1 MPEYNC
7 NLCNFNTN
15 LRANYARHLTTKK
28 HLKTLIST
36 GEKNKNKQQTL
47 IHSSKT
53 LNSECN
59 FPQFSLKNPQ
69 KPSINPH
76 FNSNIIEKI
85 YCEYCGK
92 QYTRKDNLK
101 RHLDNGCKTKKEKI
115 AEEEKKSEEIQIL
128 KDQINKLIEKG
139 GANNSYNT
147 NNTNNTN
154 NIQNNIKLNIF
165 GKEDLSMLTD
175 DIKRE
180 LIKGPFKMMPK
191 LMEMIYFNK
200 KYPENHTVKMINKNK
215 QIMKIHEKDGWKLA
229 DKAEMVDYILEDKNY
244 AVDSYYDGNEDDFS
258 QFIKKTYNRFRK
270 LFDSRDKKLWKK
282 IKRDVDLLLWDN
294 M

>member
-15 LRANYARHLTTKK
+15 LRANYTRHLTTKK

-36 GEKNKNKQQTL
+36 GEKNKTNKKTL
-47 IHSSKT
+47 ISEPIFTQNEIFLTQNEPFLTQNIPFSKKKIHFCEFCNKKFGT
-53 LNSECN
+53 QSHLFRHKRLN
-59 FPQFSLKNPQ
+59 
-69 KPSINPH
+69 
-76 FNSNIIEKI
+76 
-85 YCEYCGK
+85 
-92 QYTRKDNLK
+92 
-101 RHLDNGCKTKKEKI
+101 CKTKKEKI
-115 AEEEKKSEEIQIL
+115 AEEEKKNEEIQML
-128 KDQINKLIEKG
+128 KTQINKLIEKG
-139 GANNSYNT
+139 GTNNSYNT
-147 NNTNNTN
+147 NTN

-175 DIKRE
+175 DIKKE

-215 QIMKIHEKDGWKLA
+215 QLMKIHEKDGWKLA

-244 AVDSYYDGNEDDFS
+244 AVDSYYDGNEEDFS